1 MNLDSNVNF
10 RTQIDGVNVI
20 NGHLALFGPYYV
32 GIVDNV
38 KLKYMSTKR
47 MKPTQLLDLSEKK
60 MYNHFQ
66 VQNSEH
72 IRNIYEKLG
81 CAV

>member
-60 MYNHFQ
+60 M
-66 VQNSEH
+66 
-72 IRNIYEKLG
+72 
-81 CAV
+81 

>member
-1 MNLDSNVNF
+1 MNF

-47 MKPTQLLDLSEKK
+47 MKPTQPGFKKCLDFSGRSNLTKD
-60 MYNHFQ
+60 
-66 VQNSEH
+66 
-72 IRNIYEKLG
+72 
-81 CAV
+81 

>member
-1 MNLDSNVNF
+1 MNLNSNVNF

-47 MKPTQLLDLSEKK
+47 MKPTQLL
-60 MYNHFQ
+60 
-66 VQNSEH
+66 
-72 IRNIYEKLG
+72 G
-81 CAV
+81 